1 MGAALTVG
9 MHAHF
14 SHKGI
19 IAPGRRVVKTLAT
32 VLSGRCGLHGK
43 DGEIGGADLLE
54 GSGLATDVRRRRF
67 RDDGLALRM
76 TRLRLFVMTLLP

>member
-1 MGAALTVG
+1 MER
-9 MHAHF
+9 
-14 SHKGI
+14 I
-19 IAPGRRVVKTLAT
+19 
-32 VLSGRCGLHGK
+32 
-43 DGEIGGADLLE
+43 GEIGGADLLE